1 MGSNNG
7 QIAQK
12 CLWCGKNGLIDND
25 SKKSDFDKNEFI
37 KNSYNPI
44 CKKCKDN
51 IKDLDT
57 FKNYLQDSCIK
68 FDKLTWDKA
77 TDDIK
82 SRLSKQYKNELPD
95 NFIELSF
102 NKIMRKYFSLGNL
115 SGDYQ
120 FISLKKNKKNINNK
134 KLTEISE
141 ELIEKWGEGYKYEEY
156 LLFEKKYNRLAR
168 SYKEK
173 TEMHSEM
180 LLVYIRYR
188 VKEEM
193 ATATGDVREAKQWG
207 ELASKAAQDAKIN
220 PSQMSKSDISGGI
233 DVVSQLF
240 EAVESEV
247 GIIPLLPKL
256 LEQPYDDADMIIWSL
271 VNYIRRLEEKPTVTY
286 RDIYKFYDE
295 MLNEHYKQN
304 GYNDDQIK
312 EYLRKRNNVFR
323 DLEEIYIE
331 PLYSKDVLEEDGDE

>member
-1 MGSNNG
+1 MDNNG
-7 QIAQK
+7 QIVQK
-12 CLWCGKNGLIDND
+12 CLWCGNNGFLDNN

-37 KNSYNPI
+37 KNGFNPI
-44 CKKCKDN
+44 CKKCKDK
-51 IKDLDT
+51 ITDLET
-57 FKNYLQDSCIK
+57 FKTYLQDSCIK
-68 FDKLTWDKA
+68 FDKSTWNKA
-77 TDDIK
+77 TEEIK
-82 SRLSKQYKNELPD
+82 NRASKQYENGIPD
-95 NFIELSF
+95 DFLKISF
-102 NKIMRKYFSLGNL
+102 KKIMGKFFSLGNL
-115 SGDYQ
+115 FGDYA
-120 FISLKKNKKNINNK
+120 FSPLKKNEKNINNNSI
-134 KLTEISE
+134 TEVSE
-141 ELIEKWGEGYKYEEY
+141 DLIEKWGEGYKYEEY
-156 LLFEKKYNRLAR
+156 LLFEKKYNRLTR

-188 VKEEM
+188 VKEEL
-193 ATATGDVREAKQWG
+193 ATAAGDVKEAKQWG

-233 DVVSQLF
+233 DVISQLF

-256 LEQPYDDADMIIWSL
+256 LEQPYDDADMIIWSII
-271 VNYIRRLEEKPTVTY
+271 NYIRRLEEKPTVTY

-304 GYNDDQIK
+304 GYNDEQIK

-331 PLYSKDVLEEDGDE
+331 PLYSKDVLDEDGDE